1 MRFRR
6 WHRSAPYGDTSRKR
20 AAFLRKQRLQ
30 REALPLFAEE
40 IAAGQLSVDEE
51 MARRAVWWDE
61 AERERRRQRAAWWR
75 KGRARL
81 FALPDTLRAR
91 VREIWRACPY
101 PADPAS
107 FADFLHQ
114 IAVGKLNP
122 WRPPWKF
129 HEDREA
135 RITRDPATFD
145 QAFRQIGRRQKG
157 DGPKTTPADELLFC
171 GRSRLRHHFLAVACP
186 TD

>member
-1 MRFRR
+1 METRRVNARHFSASSASNARRCRFRR
-6 WHRSAPYGDTSRKR
+6 RDRRRSA
-20 AAFLRKQRLQ
+20 L
-30 REALPLFAEE
+30 
-40 IAAGQLSVDEE
+40 
-51 MARRAVWWDE
+51 
-61 AERERRRQRAAWWR
+61 RRRGNGPSSCLVGRGRTRAPPSARCRWR

-122 WRPPWKF
+122 GGHHGNSMRTARRGSRATRRRSTGLPPDRPQTERRRA
-129 HEDREA
+129 EDH
-135 RITRDPATFD
+135 T
-145 QAFRQIGRRQKG
+145 GRR
-157 DGPKTTPADELLFC
+157 AAVLRE
-171 GRSRLRHHFLAVACP
+171 SRLRHHFLAVACP